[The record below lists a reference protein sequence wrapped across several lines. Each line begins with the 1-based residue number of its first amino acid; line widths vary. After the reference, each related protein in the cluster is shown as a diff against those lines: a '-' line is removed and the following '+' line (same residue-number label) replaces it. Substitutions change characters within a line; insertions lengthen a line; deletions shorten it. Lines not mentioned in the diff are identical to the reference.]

1 MKDVMIVSISR
12 YNRIVSVFLFVM
24 MVFALIPSSYVRS
37 EVSVRH
43 ISTLDGLIEFAN
55 DINTGKIPSN
65 TSVVLEG
72 GLTLNDG
79 TFSLSDEEVKY
90 NKNKIDENNKPER
103 QWVPIGT
110 LDRPYRGTF
119 DGQGATISGLYVNDE
134 YGNQGGLFG
143 VLDGATVKSV
153 TIENSYVRTS
163 NDNGL
168 ICGICDNKSTISE
181 CNVNSSFCV
190 TDDDDGKCIGGIC
203 GRCRNSS
210 RIEKCNISGGSVKG
224 KSFIGGI
231 VGDCDTRS
239 EVIDCTSS
247 NINVSGGFG
256 VGGICGECHNSS
268 KIRVSETSGNISV
281 KFSGE
286 LSDGSSDRFSDN
298 FSIGGICGKCY
309 NSSKVEK
316 CNIVNGV
323 VKVCV
328 EGTSD
333 IGGIVGAS
341 GLKSEITGCSSKETN
356 IDCKERQG
364 EIFAPYYI
372 GGICGNAYE
381 TTISN
386 CNISSTTEY
395 TISGKYS
402 YIGGICGNVCGKST
416 IINCENQGVELS
428 GDNGSTIGGVCGYLD
443 GARIE
448 QCYNKGSVNAGE
460 DDAAGGICGASSEKG
475 ENLIA
480 ECRNEAQITGSCSGG
495 IIGRAVEVAIDEK
508 STIVERSYNKGEVK
522 GKENAGGIIGE
533 ACNGTKIQNCY
544 NAGKVT
550 ATEEESAAI
559 AGGLC
564 GKMESGYCS
573 LSYNIGEVF
582 GSISGAAY
590 GKCTDS
596 NVLYCYYDKS
606 RLNKVEPGGAVALT
620 SYEMSFSLDVVKKH
634 MIGFDLHSEAEL
646 EKGVW
651 YIKECNKDGNSET
664 YYYPQLSVFRGKES
678 EISLENCVIIKDLND
693 LQTFRDRVNVW
704 ENDSPE
710 PGLNGLL
717 IADITI
723 NDTININDNGGVSGN
738 PSVWTPIGNANN
750 PYTGTFY
757 GNGHTIRGLYID
769 GSEVEQGLFGVSSGT
784 IKDVKMEGGYVR
796 VKSRS
801 GMICGYNKGGKII
814 GCSNSGRVVVVKGT
828 NGSGK
833 RSERV
838 GGICGYNDSLNSGEK
853 TTGGLI
859 SECCNTGNV
868 LCEGDYSSDIGG
880 ICGRNE
886 RSDST
891 IRRCYNTGE
900 IDGSKG
906 GWDVGGICGSNYSEN
921 NKISCCYN
929 TGTVIGTKNS
939 TGGIVS
945 WCHGFTENCYN
956 AGTIKGECLQDTG
969 SFIGGICGYKRNNPI
984 KCCYNVGKI
993 SAVNLTNGEI
1003 GEICESSDISGAISE
1018 NCYYNSENN
1027 NGVKYTGAIPLT
1039 TREMTGIG
1047 VGRAPEFMGALN
1059 GDNWCFFADNEENQM
1074 NIGFYPHLRCFSTDP
1089 QSVVLGNHQNYMI
1102 IKNEN
1107 DLRDFR
1113 DRVNAGETGL
1123 DGMLVA
1129 DIDFGGSY
1137 TVNASGDPLQASDS
1151 NWEPIGTET
1160 KPYTGTFY
1168 GNGHTIKGL
1177 YIKNDSGVGQG
1188 LFGASSGTIEN
1199 INMEGGYVRASNKF
1213 GMICGHN
1220 HGGVITNCSVSG
1232 CVVGVGGSQQIGGI
1246 CGLNDNNGKI
1256 FDCSNKRM
1264 DGKTDEIKI
1273 LSSGCLI
1280 GGICGQND
1288 AIVMWCY
1295 NTGKIDGSKG
1305 SSNIGGICGSGENNS
1320 QISCC
1325 YNTGTVIGVNDSTGG
1340 IVSYSYGSIE
1350 NCYNIGIVINNSDHG
1365 GNKHLGGVCG
1375 YKYGESIKCCY
1386 NAGEISAKNNISKGE
1401 ICDAYEG
1408 NVKSEN
1414 CYYNSEINNG
1424 TYEDGAVPL
1433 TIREMTGIGYGRS
1446 NDTMSALPAN
1456 FWVFKTDEK
1465 TENSINYYYPHLRWF
1480 STEPQEVIGCME
1492 IRNQNDLKAFRDRV
1506 NGLSG
1511 YSAEPWLN
1519 GVLVQPIAFAD
1530 NLEISWTPIGTEAR
1544 PYTGTFYG
1552 NDHTITGLYIN
1563 EEEKNQQGLFGVNKG
1578 IIKNV
1583 KVSGSV
1589 WAKQQVGMICGQNL
1603 GLITGCS
1610 SSGEVVSTAEG
1621 SSNAIVVSYCGGI
1634 CGCNGVPNGTVNDT
1648 AIGMIIDCSNSS
1660 TVKCEGD
1667 YIEKFG
1673 GICGVNEKNG
1683 KIKQC
1688 WNKGNITGS
1697 AGKSI
1702 LVLGG
1707 ICGASEANSGVSE
1720 CYNEGKIYSPKKVAG
1735 GLVGNLVGKVENC
1748 YNSGE
1753 VIVEKADGDWICI
1766 GGICAECR
1774 KDDINEDIAGCVT
1787 NCYNSGAIEI
1797 KSGAD
1802 AKKCYSG
1809 AIYGYVNNEKG
1820 KAEYCYF
1827 DKDRSNVTS
1836 GIGRQVPVEAK
1847 DTTVGLT
1854 TREMTG
1860 VGSGRSSEKMKLLPS
1875 SFWVF
1880 KSDVYTKAKS
1890 GTEENTEFTGVE
1902 GYYPHLRCFDTEP
1915 SSVQLLMKIN
1925 SIDDLNSFGVRVN
1938 AGEFYLDA
1946 DLMTD
1951 ITFDGSSNSY
1961 TWNPIGTESVPY
1973 TGTFYGGGHIIK
1985 GLKVG
1990 EEGSEKDNV
1999 GLFGVNNGEICCLGI
2014 VEGSIQ
2020 GGLSVGSICGT
2031 NNGTISRCYSAST
2044 IKNNSDK
2051 SEINGSVNGTSS
2063 VGGICG
2069 TNKGIISQCYN
2080 TSTVTSSGSNVGG
2093 IVGYQEGKK
2102 ATIENCYNT
2111 GSISEGSN
2119 TGGICGQCANGSI
2132 STCYN
2137 GGSVSSSSDAV
2148 GGVCG
2153 NNSSSN
2159 NITSC
2164 YYNSD
2169 VYKDMNPVGEGNDCS
2184 NATLKTSEMT
2194 GIGTDRANGKMSG
2207 FDTTVWFFTEDKAGM
2222 SFYPHLVAFKGS
2234 TDPQIAVMYIYNEAG
2249 LQKFAEKAAS
2259 SLKLSAIMMADVTLP
2274 GTNWSIVIGTED
2286 KPYVGTFDGNGHT
2299 ISDLCISEE
2308 DNTPRGL
2315 FGVNGGVIK
2324 NVKVSGNVQA
2334 QQQVGMICGLN
2345 LGLIT
2350 GCSSSGY
2357 VVSTLG
2363 NGNQEATG
2371 TSFCGGICGRN
2382 GVSGGGKIG
2391 VITNSSN
2398 SSTVLCEGGRV
2409 DKFGGIC
2416 GVNEKN
2422 SEIRR
2427 CWNEGDIGDGNYGFL
2442 PGGIC
2447 GASEVG
2453 SIVSECYNKGKI
2465 HSSIKIAGGVVG
2477 NLVGKVENCYN
2488 SGEVIV
2494 EKADGDWIC
2503 IGGIC
2508 AECRKDDINEDI
2520 AGCVTNCYN
2529 SGAIK
2534 IENDADA
2541 KKCYS
2546 GAIYGYVNN
2555 DYGKAD
2561 YCYFDKDRSNVTS
2574 GIGHQV
2580 SDEAKDTTIGLT
2592 TLQMTGTGANRSN
2605 DQMGRLSSDI
2615 WEFKADE
2622 VGNKVSSDGFVDVIR
2637 YYPNLRCFSDDD
2649 TSYKEKYFA
2658 IGSVVKL
2665 QEFRTKVE
2673 SNQSL
2678 NAVLIDIID
2687 FRKKYDNAG
2696 NLTTTNSWEP
2706 IGTASKP
2713 YKGVFDGNNRKI
2725 LGLYINDATNSN
2737 KGLFGQN
2744 EGTITGVKVE
2754 GSYINAGENV
2764 GMICGYNNGGT
2775 IQNCSSSG
2783 DIKGT
2788 KAVGG
2793 ICGIMSGTAKI
2804 VGCNNSGNITGG
2816 TDAGGICGDVV
2827 GGSANISNCHNTGG
2841 IRGNNIGG
2849 IVGDTNSNVSVCYSE
2864 GNVTSEKGVA
2874 GGVCGSLRE
2883 ATMKNCYNK
2892 GEVCSGADRNV
2903 GGVCG
2908 AIGKNSKLNCCYN
2921 VGGVKKGIGDQGHIG
2936 GVCGQN
2942 NAGNTSANIT
2952 NCYCLKKMDA
2962 GKIVVGHPMET
2973 SGSLS
2978 EDEMTGIGTDRAS
2991 NKMKG
2996 FEDEKDSNGKPV
3008 WFFTADEE
3016 KGETITKTYPKL
3028 VALEEQKSDP
3038 MKISSYEDLVK
3049 FSELVEVNPTLC
3061 AELQNDITI
3070 NEGSDK
3076 WTVNNN
3082 GVLIDKCKGE
3092 SIDLHSLNQWTPMR
3106 PSPNELEAYK
3116 GTFDG
3121 KGHAI
3126 NGLYINE
3133 SGNKEC
3139 GVGLFGHVGKTA
3151 VIKNLTID
3159 GYINGE
3165 ISGGLG
3171 SVCGYNSG
3179 TTTNCKNKCIVK
3191 GSGESCCIGGVCG
3204 ANMGEIIGCQNEGMV
3219 LGNGKYGNGGVCGW
3233 NLIGVIAQS
3242 FNKGK
3247 IKGGNEAINVGGVCG
3262 CEGEGKEHSA
3272 IINCYNSGEVQGG
3285 QCIGG
3290 VCGSIGY
3297 GSTGKGGSI
3306 ELCYNIGRVKTDTGF
3321 KWVGAICGYKGK
3333 SGDKVT
3339 NIVKDCY
3346 YNSET
3351 SLVEDAIGVGAT
3363 DTDSFISLTTRE
3375 MTGIGLD
3382 RASDKMS
3389 LLSSDFWVFSADAPG
3404 ESQKIPE
3411 QYIMYYPHLRCFN
3424 TAPPSVNYFV
3434 EISDQSELED
3444 FRNRVNGL
3452 SGYSAEPWLNG
3463 ILVGDIDFGGSY
3475 TLGTSGDPQDSDGI
3489 SVQKSNWEP
3498 IGTDDNPYTGTFYG
3512 NGYTITGLCINND
3525 SGVNQGLFGVS
3536 RGTIKN
3542 VKMSGGYVKAKSNS
3556 GMICGHNNGGVIT
3569 NCSVSGYV
3577 VGATGS
3583 QQIGGICGLND
3594 NNGDN
3599 KGEVSDCSYESEKES
3614 KILLIGQSNSVGGI
3628 CGQNDAIVTR
3638 CYNTV
3643 AIDDSKGGSSMG
3655 GICGSGATDS
3665 KVSLCYNTG
3674 LVTGVSVGT
3683 GGIIGTSAGK
3693 TENCYNTGKISGNE
3707 NVGGICGRG
3716 NISEQIGSLN
3726 CCYNVGVIEATGAD
3740 TEVTTIGAICG
3751 SSGNLLNCY
3760 YNSDTSM
3767 KVDKNGTALT
3777 TREMTGVG
3785 ASRSSEKMSSL
3796 PNDYWTF
3803 NVDSPTDQHIMYY
3816 PHLRCFNTTP
3826 QSAAHFIE
3834 ISDKSQLE
3842 DFRDRVN
3849 KGEPWLNGILVNDIK
3864 LNDSIKMRYNGSS
3877 VVLELLGSVSEWE
3890 PIGTKDNPYTGTFY
3904 GNGHRITG
3912 LYIGDTIRD
3921 NQGLFGV
3928 NNGAIKN
3935 VIMAEGGIIAR
3946 NTFGMICGHNVGGT
3960 IENCSVSGYVAG
3972 VNGSK
3977 QMGGICGFNDA
3988 NGRISDCSYED
3999 KDGDSSRI
4007 LLRKSSESSE
4017 LIGGICGQN
4026 NAIITRCYNTVTVD
4040 GISQGGVNMGGI
4052 CGSGSEISKVS
4063 LCYNTGLVTGTS
4075 GGTGGIIGT
4084 SAGKTENCYNTG
4096 KISGSGNVGG
4106 ICGNISENISGQTGS
4121 LNCCYNVGAIEGTGS
4136 ELNLGE
4142 ICGSSIESVS
4152 NCYYNVDVGNGI
4164 TGEKS
4169 VALTF
4174 NGITG
4179 VGKNRANEK
4188 MHSLSADFWVFVPD
4202 SEKDNII
4209 TKYYPCLK
4217 CFKMIPQVQTLQC
4230 YMIYD
4235 EDTLISF
4242 RDGVNEGELKST
4254 NALLMSNITLTKEWD
4269 TMIGADDKPYEGIF
4283 DGNGHIISNLTGKS
4297 LFDVLEKN
4305 GVIRNVGVVD
4315 GNITNDGSGMLC
4327 KTNNGTIECC
4337 YSTGEIRGG
4346 NVGGICGTN
4355 NGTIQNCYSTVDIY
4369 GNGVCGGICSINN
4382 GSIQYCFSG
4391 GSADPENVGA
4401 EPIVGRGSNGS
4412 NCYYNSDVWAGIK
4425 EIEGMEMPRTTEAM
4439 TGENVA
4445 DTMSN
4450 LDFCSETNPEGK
4462 WYCTANYQSSVQ
4474 DLEMKYYP
4482 HLVVFKGNSDPIC
4495 ANVMYISSYTE
4506 LKKFSDKVNVGH
4518 KYMCGVLVKDI
4529 DASGD
4534 DWTPIGKSTSEYNG
4548 RFYGTGKTISK
4559 LTYTGTDCAG
4569 LFGYCASPSISDV
4582 TLSGCTITA
4591 KDTAEGTAGH
4601 AGGICGD
4608 SSSNLTVSNV
4618 TLSGCTITAK
4628 DTAGGICG
4636 DSSSDLTVSNV
4647 TLSGCTITAEDTAG
4661 HAGGICGSCVSLS
4674 ASDIVL
4680 LSDNSKTNVISGGN
4694 DGGFA
4699 GGICGKCT
4707 TNITMNR
4714 CENKGG
4720 SVEAGTAGGLCG
4732 EFSCYND
4739 GTVNIEWCSNLSKV
4753 NGQQYAGGICGNLNG
4768 KSFQEVCTNFYI
4780 KFCYN
4785 EGNIT
4790 VESSKEIIYIGGL
4803 LGRNGG
4809 SKDYSVSYGCEVT
4822 ECYNRGI
4829 VSGTATAT
4837 VNAGG
4842 ICGTSGE
4849 TIKNC
4854 YNTGNIT
4861 GTVPSSE
4868 KSANVGGI
4876 CGVCACTIS
4885 STYNIG
4891 IVYGK
4896 LGVKKS
4902 NCVGAI
4908 CGEYEGV
4915 QYFLDS
4921 YYEDDIG
4928 IIGVGGEP
4936 EFDAPKGCSLL
4947 VMTGLGKG
4955 RSSDVMSEGL
4965 SDCKWVFTSDII
4977 NDSETGVRTLY
4988 YPHLRAFSTE
4998 PPSARTVLISD
5009 SATLSKFHTAV
5020 GTDSKVFGYMTKD
5033 VNVDSDF
5040 NSIKKFEGR
5049 FYGNGHKIT
5058 GLQNGLFTEVSG
5070 AIIQGLK
5077 LEVNVN
5083 VTDKV
5088 NTGAL
5093 VGDAENSFIHR
5104 CEIIGDVISVQN
5116 ASIEDVCTGGIVGSM
5131 KGGEIS
5137 VSCNKVTVV
5146 GNGSEVNSV
5155 GGIVGKAED
5164 GAVIVDT
5171 YNWGNVTGSS
5181 SGFTGGIFGTLQRSY
5196 VGTSYNRG
5204 EISEGTVGG
5213 IGGKIEE
5220 ANSMVEYCYYLN
5232 SKAAKGVGGSG
5243 LEEEGITGTTDG
5255 SSRAIDKMVGF
5266 GFLLKNP
5273 RGVWYAIDDNGD
5285 EKTSPQFDVVED
5297 SELVSEFDLVEDSE
5311 SDSELVKI
5319 YTEEDLD
5326 EFIEKANEEPSTSAI
5341 VMTAIY
5347 CTTPKKPIKGQYR
5360 GRFYGASKSMKI
5372 FGLQI
5377 SSPENDN
5384 VGLFECIAEGGS
5396 VKNIGLVACQV
5407 VGKDNV
5413 GSIAGTNYGAIQYC
5427 YLENF
5432 SDYIEWPDK
5441 AVAKGVI
5448 PYRRVEEDVD
5458 DGSRYSYVQDMSIWN
5473 NFDYR
5478 KSKVLG
5484 QSNVGGIVGC
5494 NYGKVSYCYNKSKVR
5509 GTGSNTGGFVGANY
5523 GSISDCYNV
5532 GRVRGNS
5539 YVGGFVGINAEK
5551 PTTGNISNSYSA
5563 CGVLGE
5569 SDVYGFCGQNTN
5581 PNLIKS
5587 CYFNSDISTSD
5598 RSNMMGLTTDQMT
5611 QVSTDGKNKDM
5622 ESLSLGYW
5630 TFESDVYP
5638 HIRGIEFTNS
5648 PVATPE
5654 DSGDSSASEE
5664 IIVNVKVDENA
5675 YEGDENF
5682 IFRVCLCKEGSEGDT
5697 NCWNYSFVWNAKNS
5711 PELVL
5716 EGSLKVKGIF
5726 LASINWR
5733 YDVGGNSF
5741 DLENGTLTINLTTK
5755 NNNWLSGED
5764 MSNENDLVVESSKM

>member
-1 MKDVMIVSISR
+1 MKDVMIVSINK

-65 TSVVLEG
+65 TDADFIDKALDDV
-72 GLTLNDG
+72 LTLNDRL
-79 TFSLSDEEVKY
+79 FSLSDEEIKY
-90 NKNKIDENNKPER
+90 NGNQIDENNKPKQ
-103 QWVPIGT
+103 QWIPIGT

-119 DGQGATISGLYVNDE
+119 DGKGATISGLYVNDE

-143 VLDGATVKSV
+143 VLDGATVKNV
-153 TIENSYVRTS
+153 TIKNSYVRTS

-190 TDDDDGKCIGGIC
+190 TDDDDDGKCIGGVC

-210 RIEKCNISGGSVKG
+210 RIEKCSISGGSVKG
-224 KSFIGGI
+224 KSFIGGIVGDCDTRSEVIDCKSSGINVSGGFGVGGICGKCYDSSKVEKCNIVNGVVNVCVKGQSAIGGI

-256 VGGICGECHNSS
+256 VGGICGDCHNSS
-268 KIRVSETSGNISV
+268 KIRGSETSGNISIE
-281 KFSGE
+281 FNGE
-286 LSDGSSDRFSDN
+286 LSDGSSDN

-309 NSSKVEK
+309 DSSKVEK

-323 VKVCV
+323 VNVCV
-328 EGTSD
+328 KGQSA
-333 IGGIVGAS
+333 IGGIVGES

-364 EIFAPYYI
+364 EISAPYYI

-381 TTISN
+381 TTIRN
-386 CNISSTTEY
+386 CILSTTDTTKY

-402 YIGGICGNVCGKST
+402 CIGGICGDACGKST

-428 GDNGSTIGGVCGYLD
+428 GDNKSTIGGVCGYLD
-443 GARIE
+443 GAKIE
-448 QCYNKGSVNAGE
+448 QCYNKGSVDAGE
-460 DDAAGGICGASSEKG
+460 DGDAGGICGASSEEG
-475 ENLIA
+475 EILIA

-495 IIGRAVEVAIDEK
+495 IIGKAGK
-508 STIVERSYNKGEVK
+508 NTIVEQSYNKGEVQ
-522 GKENAGGIIGE
+522 GKENAGGIVGE
-533 ACNGTKIQNCY
+533 VCNGTKIKNCY

-550 ATEEESAAI
+550 ATGEKSAAI

-582 GSISGAAY
+582 GSISGAAC

-606 RLNKVEPGGAVALT
+606 KLNKVEPGGAVALT

-651 YIKECNKDGNSET
+651 YIKECNREENNET

-693 LQTFRDRVNVW
+693 LQTFRDRVNGW
-704 ENDSPE
+704 ENGSKNGSQE

-723 NDTININDNGGVSGN
+723 NDTININDDGSVNGIH
-738 PSVWTPIGNANN
+738 SVWTPIGNANN

-828 NGSGK
+828 NGNGK

-1305 SSNIGGICGSGENNS
+1305 SSNIGGICGSGKNNS

-1350 NCYNIGIVINNSDHG
+1350 NCYNIGIVINNSGHG
-1365 GNKHLGGVCG
+1365 ESEHLGGVCG
-1375 YKYGESIKCCY
+1375 CKYGESIKCCY

-1401 ICDAYEG
+1401 ICGAYKE

-1492 IRNQNDLKAFRDRV
+1492 IRDQNDLETFRDRV
-1506 NGLSG
+1506 NGLS
-1511 YSAEPWLN
+1511 
-1519 GVLVQPIAFAD
+1519 V
-1530 NLEISWTPIGTEAR
+1530 
-1544 PYTGTFYG
+1544 
-1552 NDHTITGLYIN
+1552 
-1563 EEEKNQQGLFGVNKG
+1563 
-1578 IIKNV
+1578 
-1583 KVSGSV
+1583 
-1589 WAKQQVGMICGQNL
+1589 
-1603 GLITGCS
+1603 
-1610 SSGEVVSTAEG
+1610 
-1621 SSNAIVVSYCGGI
+1621 
-1634 CGCNGVPNGTVNDT
+1634 
-1648 AIGMIIDCSNSS
+1648 
-1660 TVKCEGD
+1660 
-1667 YIEKFG
+1667 
-1673 GICGVNEKNG
+1673 
-1683 KIKQC
+1683 
-1688 WNKGNITGS
+1688 
-1697 AGKSI
+1697 
-1702 LVLGG
+1702 
-1707 ICGASEANSGVSE
+1707 
-1720 CYNEGKIYSPKKVAG
+1720 
-1735 GLVGNLVGKVENC
+1735 
-1748 YNSGE
+1748 
-1753 VIVEKADGDWICI
+1753 
-1766 GGICAECR
+1766 
-1774 KDDINEDIAGCVT
+1774 
-1787 NCYNSGAIEI
+1787 
-1797 KSGAD
+1797 
-1802 AKKCYSG
+1802 
-1809 AIYGYVNNEKG
+1809 
-1820 KAEYCYF
+1820 
-1827 DKDRSNVTS
+1827 
-1836 GIGRQVPVEAK
+1836 
-1847 DTTVGLT
+1847 
-1854 TREMTG
+1854 
-1860 VGSGRSSEKMKLLPS
+1860 
-1875 SFWVF
+1875 
-1880 KSDVYTKAKS
+1880 
-1890 GTEENTEFTGVE
+1890 
-1902 GYYPHLRCFDTEP
+1902 
-1915 SSVQLLMKIN
+1915 
-1925 SIDDLNSFGVRVN
+1925 
-1938 AGEFYLDA
+1938 
-1946 DLMTD
+1946 
-1951 ITFDGSSNSY
+1951 
-1961 TWNPIGTESVPY
+1961 
-1973 TGTFYGGGHIIK
+1973 
-1985 GLKVG
+1985 
-1990 EEGSEKDNV
+1990 
-1999 GLFGVNNGEICCLGI
+1999 
-2014 VEGSIQ
+2014 
-2020 GGLSVGSICGT
+2020 
-2031 NNGTISRCYSAST
+2031 
-2044 IKNNSDK
+2044 
-2051 SEINGSVNGTSS
+2051 
-2063 VGGICG
+2063 
-2069 TNKGIISQCYN
+2069 
-2080 TSTVTSSGSNVGG
+2080 
-2093 IVGYQEGKK
+2093 
-2102 ATIENCYNT
+2102 
-2111 GSISEGSN
+2111 
-2119 TGGICGQCANGSI
+2119 
-2132 STCYN
+2132 
-2137 GGSVSSSSDAV
+2137 
-2148 GGVCG
+2148 
-2153 NNSSSN
+2153 
-2159 NITSC
+2159 
-2164 YYNSD
+2164 
-2169 VYKDMNPVGEGNDCS
+2169 
-2184 NATLKTSEMT
+2184 
-2194 GIGTDRANGKMSG
+2194 
-2207 FDTTVWFFTEDKAGM
+2207 
-2222 SFYPHLVAFKGS
+2222 
-2234 TDPQIAVMYIYNEAG
+2234 
-2249 LQKFAEKAAS
+2249 
-2259 SLKLSAIMMADVTLP
+2259 
-2274 GTNWSIVIGTED
+2274 
-2286 KPYVGTFDGNGHT
+2286 
-2299 ISDLCISEE
+2299 
-2308 DNTPRGL
+2308 
-2315 FGVNGGVIK
+2315 
-2324 NVKVSGNVQA
+2324 
-2334 QQQVGMICGLN
+2334 
-2345 LGLIT
+2345 
-2350 GCSSSGY
+2350 
-2357 VVSTLG
+2357 
-2363 NGNQEATG
+2363 
-2371 TSFCGGICGRN
+2371 
-2382 GVSGGGKIG
+2382 
-2391 VITNSSN
+2391 
-2398 SSTVLCEGGRV
+2398 
-2409 DKFGGIC
+2409 
-2416 GVNEKN
+2416 
-2422 SEIRR
+2422 
-2427 CWNEGDIGDGNYGFL
+2427 
-2442 PGGIC
+2442 
-2447 GASEVG
+2447 
-2453 SIVSECYNKGKI
+2453 
-2465 HSSIKIAGGVVG
+2465 
-2477 NLVGKVENCYN
+2477 
-2488 SGEVIV
+2488 
-2494 EKADGDWIC
+2494 
-2503 IGGIC
+2503 
-2508 AECRKDDINEDI
+2508 
-2520 AGCVTNCYN
+2520 
-2529 SGAIK
+2529 
-2534 IENDADA
+2534 
-2541 KKCYS
+2541 
-2546 GAIYGYVNN
+2546 
-2555 DYGKAD
+2555 
-2561 YCYFDKDRSNVTS
+2561 
-2574 GIGHQV
+2574 
-2580 SDEAKDTTIGLT
+2580 
-2592 TLQMTGTGANRSN
+2592 
-2605 DQMGRLSSDI
+2605 
-2615 WEFKADE
+2615 
-2622 VGNKVSSDGFVDVIR
+2622 
-2637 YYPNLRCFSDDD
+2637 
-2649 TSYKEKYFA
+2649 
-2658 IGSVVKL
+2658 
-2665 QEFRTKVE
+2665 
-2673 SNQSL
+2673 
-2678 NAVLIDIID
+2678 
-2687 FRKKYDNAG
+2687 
-2696 NLTTTNSWEP
+2696 
-2706 IGTASKP
+2706 
-2713 YKGVFDGNNRKI
+2713 
-2725 LGLYINDATNSN
+2725 
-2737 KGLFGQN
+2737 
-2744 EGTITGVKVE
+2744 
-2754 GSYINAGENV
+2754 
-2764 GMICGYNNGGT
+2764 
-2775 IQNCSSSG
+2775 
-2783 DIKGT
+2783 
-2788 KAVGG
+2788 
-2793 ICGIMSGTAKI
+2793 
-2804 VGCNNSGNITGG
+2804 
-2816 TDAGGICGDVV
+2816 
-2827 GGSANISNCHNTGG
+2827 
-2841 IRGNNIGG
+2841 
-2849 IVGDTNSNVSVCYSE
+2849 
-2864 GNVTSEKGVA
+2864 
-2874 GGVCGSLRE
+2874 
-2883 ATMKNCYNK
+2883 
-2892 GEVCSGADRNV
+2892 
-2903 GGVCG
+2903 
-2908 AIGKNSKLNCCYN
+2908 
-2921 VGGVKKGIGDQGHIG
+2921 
-2936 GVCGQN
+2936 
-2942 NAGNTSANIT
+2942 
-2952 NCYCLKKMDA
+2952 
-2962 GKIVVGHPMET
+2962 
-2973 SGSLS
+2973 
-2978 EDEMTGIGTDRAS
+2978 
-2991 NKMKG
+2991 
-2996 FEDEKDSNGKPV
+2996 
-3008 WFFTADEE
+3008 
-3016 KGETITKTYPKL
+3016 
-3028 VALEEQKSDP
+3028 
-3038 MKISSYEDLVK
+3038 
-3049 FSELVEVNPTLC
+3049 
-3061 AELQNDITI
+3061 
-3070 NEGSDK
+3070 
-3076 WTVNNN
+3076 
-3082 GVLIDKCKGE
+3082 
-3092 SIDLHSLNQWTPMR
+3092 
-3106 PSPNELEAYK
+3106 
-3116 GTFDG
+3116 
-3121 KGHAI
+3121 
-3126 NGLYINE
+3126 
-3133 SGNKEC
+3133 
-3139 GVGLFGHVGKTA
+3139 
-3151 VIKNLTID
+3151 
-3159 GYINGE
+3159 
-3165 ISGGLG
+3165 
-3171 SVCGYNSG
+3171 
-3179 TTTNCKNKCIVK
+3179 
-3191 GSGESCCIGGVCG
+3191 
-3204 ANMGEIIGCQNEGMV
+3204 
-3219 LGNGKYGNGGVCGW
+3219 
-3233 NLIGVIAQS
+3233 
-3242 FNKGK
+3242 
-3247 IKGGNEAINVGGVCG
+3247 
-3262 CEGEGKEHSA
+3262 
-3272 IINCYNSGEVQGG
+3272 
-3285 QCIGG
+3285 
-3290 VCGSIGY
+3290 
-3297 GSTGKGGSI
+3297 
-3306 ELCYNIGRVKTDTGF
+3306 
-3321 KWVGAICGYKGK
+3321 
-3333 SGDKVT
+3333 
-3339 NIVKDCY
+3339 
-3346 YNSET
+3346 
-3351 SLVEDAIGVGAT
+3351 
-3363 DTDSFISLTTRE
+3363 
-3375 MTGIGLD
+3375 
-3382 RASDKMS
+3382 
-3389 LLSSDFWVFSADAPG
+3389 
-3404 ESQKIPE
+3404 
-3411 QYIMYYPHLRCFN
+3411 
-3424 TAPPSVNYFV
+3424 
-3434 EISDQSELED
+3434 
-3444 FRNRVNGL
+3444 
-3452 SGYSAEPWLNG
+3452 YSAEPWLNG

-3542 VKMSGGYVKAKSNS
+3542 VKMSGGYVRAKEKV
-3556 GMICGHNNGGVIT
+3556 GMICGHNVGGIIE

-3577 VGATGS
+3577 VGATDS
-3583 QQIGGICGLND
+3583 QQI
-3594 NNGDN
+3594 
-3599 KGEVSDCSYESEKES
+3599 
-3614 KILLIGQSNSVGGI
+3614 GGI
-3628 CGQNDAIVTR
+3628 CGQNDAIITR

-3643 AIDDSKGGSSMG
+3643 AIDGSKGGSSIG

-3674 LVTGVSVGT
+3674 SVTGVSGGT

-3693 TENCYNTGKISGNE
+3693 TENCYNTGKIGGSG
-3707 NVGGICGRG
+3707 NVGGICG
-3716 NISEQIGSLN
+3716 NISGQTGSLDY
-3726 CCYNVGVIEATGAD
+3726 CYNVGVIEAKGAD

-3767 KVDKNGTALT
+3767 KADKNGTALT

-3864 LNDSIKMRYNGSS
+3864 LNDSIKMKYDGSS
-3877 VVLELLGSVSEWE
+3877 VVLEFLGSRSEWE
-3890 PIGTKDNPYTGTFY
+3890 PIGTRDNPYTGTFY

-3928 NNGAIKN
+3928 NKGAIKN

-3946 NTFGMICGHNVGGT
+3946 NTFGMICGYNNGGT

-4007 LLRKSSESSE
+4007 LLRKSSE

-4052 CGSGSEISKVS
+4052 CGSGSAGSEVS

-4075 GGTGGIIGT
+4075 GGTGGIIGD

-4106 ICGNISENISGQTGS
+4106 ICGNISGQTGS
-4121 LNCCYNVGAIEGTGS
+4121 LNCCYNVGVIEGKGS
-4136 ELNLGE
+4136 ESKLGE

-4164 TGEKS
+4164 PDEKS

-4188 MHSLSADFWVFVPD
+4188 MHALSADFWVFVPD

-4209 TKYYPCLK
+4209 TKYYPHLRCFNTNQQSQDSDK
-4217 CFKMIPQVQTLQC
+4217 CVK
-4230 YMIYD
+4230 IYD
-4235 EDTLISF
+4235 EVDLTLF
-4242 RDGVNEGELKST
+4242 RNGINSGNIKST
-4254 NALLMSNITLTKEWD
+4254 NALLMSNIMLTQEWD
-4269 TMIGADDKPYEGIF
+4269 TMIGENKSYDGNF
-4283 DGNGHIISNLTGKS
+4283 DGNGYIISNLTGKS
-4297 LFDVLEKN
+4297 LFDALGER

-4369 GNGVCGGICSINN
+4369 GNGVCGGICGTNSKI
-4382 GSIQYCFSG
+4382 IQYCFSG
-4391 GSADPENVGA
+4391 GSADPGNRDA
-4401 EPIVGRGSNGS
+4401 KPIVGSGSNGS
-4412 NCYYNSDVWAGIK
+4412 NCYYNSDVWAGIEGI
-4425 EIEGMEMPRTTEAM
+4425 EIPCTTEAM

-4591 KDTAEGTAGH
+4591 KDTAEGTVGH
-4601 AGGICGD
+4601 AGGICGG

-4636 DSSSDLTVSNV
+4636 DSSSDLIVSNV

-4680 LSDNSKTNVISGGN
+4680 LSNNIKTNVISVGN

-4714 CENKGG
+4714 CENKDG
-4720 SVEAGTAGGLCG
+4720 SVEAGTAGGFCG

-4780 KFCYN
+4780 RFCYN

-4803 LGRNGG
+4803 LGRNGDFKNHSIIFG
-4809 SKDYSVSYGCEVT
+4809 SEVT

-4829 VSGTATAT
+4829 VSGPATAT

-4842 ICGTSGE
+4842 ICGMSGG

-4861 GTVPSSE
+4861 GTVTGTVTDSE
-4868 KSANVGGI
+4868 NSANVGGI
-4876 CGVCACTIS
+4876 CGVCACEIS

-4908 CGEYEGV
+4908 CGECEV
-4915 QYFLDS
+4915 SPDFLTS

-4928 IIGVGGEP
+4928 IIGAGGKSNE
-4936 EFDAPKGCSLL
+4936 DVSKSCSLL

-4955 RSSDVMSEGL
+4955 RSSDVMSEWL

-4977 NDSETGVRTLY
+4977 NDSKTGVRTLY

-4998 PPSARTVLISD
+4998 PPSAKTVLISD
-5009 SATLSKFHTAV
+5009 FATLSNFHTAV
-5020 GTDSKVFGYMTKD
+5020 SPDSKVFGYMIKD
-5033 VNVDSDF
+5033 VNVASDF
-5040 NSIKKFEGR
+5040 KIEKFDGR

-5104 CEIIGDVISVQN
+5104 CEIIGDASRVQN
-5116 ASIEDVCTGGIVGSM
+5116 ASTENVCTGGIVGSM

-5171 YNWGNVTGSS
+5171 YNWGNVTGSA

-5213 IGGKIEE
+5213 IGGKIEDT
-5220 ANSMVEYCYYLN
+5220 NNMVEYCYYLI
-5232 SKAAKGVGGSG
+5232 SKAAKGVGESVSENFKQPEQ
-5243 LEEEGITGTTDG
+5243 LDTDGITGTTDG
-5255 SSRAIDKMVGF
+5255 NSRAIDKMVGF

-5273 RGVWYAIDDNGD
+5273 RGVWYAIDDCDG

-5297 SELVSEFDLVEDSE
+5297 SELI
-5311 SDSELVKI
+5311 KI

-5326 EFIEKANEEPSTSAI
+5326 EFIEKANEKPSTSAI

-5347 CTTPKKPIKGQYR
+5347 CTTPKKPIKGEYQ
-5360 GRFYGASKSMKI
+5360 GEFYGASKSMKI

-5377 SSPENDN
+5377 NSPESDD
-5384 VGLFECIAEGGS
+5384 VGLFECIAKDGS

-5413 GSIAGTNYGAIQYC
+5413 GSIAGKNYGAIQYC

-5432 SDYIEWPDK
+5432 LDYDEWDCK

-5448 PYRRVEEDVD
+5448 PYRRVEVDVN
-5458 DGSRYSYVQDMSIWN
+5458 GASHKYYVQDMSIWN
-5473 NFDYR
+5473 NFDHR
-5478 KSKVLG
+5478 ERGESKVSG
-5484 QSNVGGIVGC
+5484 QNNVGGIVGC
-5494 NYGKVSYCYNKSKVR
+5494 NYGEVSYCYNKSKVR

-5539 YVGGFVGINAEK
+5539 YVGGFVGINAENTEK
-5551 PTTGNISNSYSA
+5551 TKTGNISNSYSA

-5569 SDVYGFCGQNTN
+5569 SDVHGFCGQNTS
-5581 PNLIKS
+5581 PDSIS
-5587 CYFNSDISTSD
+5587 GCYFNSDIFTSD
-5598 RSNMMGLTTDQMT
+5598 LSDMMGLTTDQMT
-5611 QVSTDGKNKDM
+5611 RVPTDGENKDM
-5622 ESLSLGYW
+5622 GSLLSKYW
-5630 TFESDVYP
+5630 IFESKINEMQYYP

-5648 PVATPE
+5648 PMKMSG
-5654 DSGDSSASEE
+5654 DSGDSSASKE
-5664 IIVNVKVDENA
+5664 IIVNVKVDGNA

-5682 IFRVCLCKEGSEGDT
+5682 IFYVCLCNEESEEDASY
-5697 NCWNYSFVWNAKNS
+5697 CNYSFVWNAKNP

-5716 EGSLKVKGIF
+5716 GDSLKKVKEIL

-5764 MSNENDLVVESSKM
+5764 MSNENDLVIESSMM

>member
-37 EVSVRH
+37 EDSSTMH
-43 ISTLDGLIEFAN
+43 ISKLDGLIEFAN

-90 NKNKIDENNKPER
+90 NKNKIDENNKPKQ
-103 QWVPIGT
+103 QWIPIGT

-119 DGQGATISGLYVNDE
+119 DGKGATISGLYVNDE

-143 VLDGATVKSV
+143 VLDGATVKNV
-153 TIENSYVRTS
+153 TIKNSYVRTS

-190 TDDDDGKCIGGIC
+190 TDDDDGKCIGGVC

-210 RIEKCNISGGSVKG
+210 RIEKCSISGGSVKG

-247 NINVSGGFG
+247 GINVSGGFG
-256 VGGICGECHNSS
+256 VGGICGDCHNSS
-268 KIRVSETSGNISV
+268 KIRGSETSGNISIE
-281 KFSGE
+281 FNGE
-286 LSDGSSDRFSDN
+286 LSDGSSDN

-309 NSSKVEK
+309 DSSKVEK

-323 VKVCV
+323 VNVCV
-328 EGTSD
+328 KGQSA
-333 IGGIVGAS
+333 IGGIVGES

-364 EIFAPYYI
+364 EISAPYYI

-381 TTISN
+381 TTIRN
-386 CNISSTTEY
+386 CILSTTDTTKY

-402 YIGGICGNVCGKST
+402 CIGGICGDACGKST

-428 GDNGSTIGGVCGYLD
+428 GDNKSTIGGVCGYLD
-443 GARIE
+443 GAKIE
-448 QCYNKGSVNAGE
+448 QCYNKGSVDAGE
-460 DDAAGGICGASSEKG
+460 DGDAGGICGASSEEG
-475 ENLIA
+475 EILIA

-495 IIGRAVEVAIDEK
+495 IIGKAGK
-508 STIVERSYNKGEVK
+508 NTIVEQSYNKGGVQ
-522 GKENAGGIIGE
+522 GKENAGGIVGE
-533 ACNGTKIQNCY
+533 VCNGTKIKNCY

-550 ATEEESAAI
+550 ATEEVTATGEKSAAI

-582 GSISGAAY
+582 GSISGAAC

-634 MIGFDLHSEAEL
+634 MIGFDLHSEDEL

-693 LQTFRDRVNVW
+693 LQTFRNRVNGW
-704 ENDSPE
+704 GNDSPE

-738 PSVWTPIGNANN
+738 LSVWTPIGNANN

-784 IKDVKMEGGYVR
+784 IKDVKMEGGYVKA
-796 VKSRS
+796 KSRS

-891 IRRCYNTGE
+891 IRRCYNTGK

-945 WCHGFTENCYN
+945 WCNGFTENCYN
-956 AGTIKGECLQDTG
+956 AGTIKGECLQGTG
-969 SFIGGICGYKRNNPI
+969 SFIGGICGFKRNKPI

-993 SAVNLTNGEI
+993 SAVNLTNGGI
-1003 GEICESSDISGAISE
+1003 GEICEICESSKYIEGGISE
-1018 NCYYNSENN
+1018 DCYYNSDNN
-1027 NGVKYTGAIPLT
+1027 NGVKYTGVISLT

-1047 VGRAPEFMGALN
+1047 VGRAPEFMRALN
-1059 GDNWCFFADNEENQM
+1059 WDNWCFFADNEENQM

-1137 TVNASGDPLQASDS
+1137 TVDASGDPHDSDGS
-1151 NWEPIGTET
+1151 VPESSWTPIGTDDN
-1160 KPYTGTFY
+1160 PYTGTFY

-1177 YIKNDSGVGQG
+1177 YINNDSGVGQG

-1199 INMEGGYVRASNKF
+1199 INMEGGYVRASNEF

-1232 CVVGVGGSQQIGGI
+1232 CVVGVDSSQQIGGI

-1305 SSNIGGICGSGENNS
+1305 SSNIGGICGSGKNNS

-1350 NCYNIGIVINNSDHG
+1350 NCYNIGIVINNSGHG
-1365 GNKHLGGVCG
+1365 ESEHLGGVCG
-1375 YKYGESIKCCY
+1375 CKYGESIKCCY

-1401 ICDAYEG
+1401 ICGAYKE

-1424 TYEDGAVPL
+1424 TYEDGVVPL

-1446 NDTMSALPAN
+1446 NDTMSTLPAE

-1465 TENSINYYYPHLRWF
+1465 TEKSIDYYYPHLRWF
-1480 STEPQEVIGCME
+1480 STEPQKVIGCME
-1492 IRNQNDLKAFRDRV
+1492 IRDQNDLKAFCD
-1506 NGLSG
+1506 
-1511 YSAEPWLN
+1511 
-1519 GVLVQPIAFAD
+1519 
-1530 NLEISWTPIGTEAR
+1530 
-1544 PYTGTFYG
+1544 
-1552 NDHTITGLYIN
+1552 
-1563 EEEKNQQGLFGVNKG
+1563 
-1578 IIKNV
+1578 
-1583 KVSGSV
+1583 
-1589 WAKQQVGMICGQNL
+1589 
-1603 GLITGCS
+1603 
-1610 SSGEVVSTAEG
+1610 
-1621 SSNAIVVSYCGGI
+1621 
-1634 CGCNGVPNGTVNDT
+1634 
-1648 AIGMIIDCSNSS
+1648 
-1660 TVKCEGD
+1660 
-1667 YIEKFG
+1667 
-1673 GICGVNEKNG
+1673 
-1683 KIKQC
+1683 
-1688 WNKGNITGS
+1688 
-1697 AGKSI
+1697 
-1702 LVLGG
+1702 
-1707 ICGASEANSGVSE
+1707 
-1720 CYNEGKIYSPKKVAG
+1720 
-1735 GLVGNLVGKVENC
+1735 
-1748 YNSGE
+1748 
-1753 VIVEKADGDWICI
+1753 
-1766 GGICAECR
+1766 
-1774 KDDINEDIAGCVT
+1774 
-1787 NCYNSGAIEI
+1787 
-1797 KSGAD
+1797 
-1802 AKKCYSG
+1802 
-1809 AIYGYVNNEKG
+1809 
-1820 KAEYCYF
+1820 
-1827 DKDRSNVTS
+1827 
-1836 GIGRQVPVEAK
+1836 
-1847 DTTVGLT
+1847 
-1854 TREMTG
+1854 
-1860 VGSGRSSEKMKLLPS
+1860 
-1875 SFWVF
+1875 
-1880 KSDVYTKAKS
+1880 
-1890 GTEENTEFTGVE
+1890 
-1902 GYYPHLRCFDTEP
+1902 
-1915 SSVQLLMKIN
+1915 
-1925 SIDDLNSFGVRVN
+1925 
-1938 AGEFYLDA
+1938 
-1946 DLMTD
+1946 
-1951 ITFDGSSNSY
+1951 
-1961 TWNPIGTESVPY
+1961 
-1973 TGTFYGGGHIIK
+1973 
-1985 GLKVG
+1985 
-1990 EEGSEKDNV
+1990 
-1999 GLFGVNNGEICCLGI
+1999 
-2014 VEGSIQ
+2014 
-2020 GGLSVGSICGT
+2020 
-2031 NNGTISRCYSAST
+2031 
-2044 IKNNSDK
+2044 
-2051 SEINGSVNGTSS
+2051 
-2063 VGGICG
+2063 
-2069 TNKGIISQCYN
+2069 
-2080 TSTVTSSGSNVGG
+2080 
-2093 IVGYQEGKK
+2093 
-2102 ATIENCYNT
+2102 
-2111 GSISEGSN
+2111 
-2119 TGGICGQCANGSI
+2119 
-2132 STCYN
+2132 
-2137 GGSVSSSSDAV
+2137 
-2148 GGVCG
+2148 
-2153 NNSSSN
+2153 
-2159 NITSC
+2159 
-2164 YYNSD
+2164 
-2169 VYKDMNPVGEGNDCS
+2169 
-2184 NATLKTSEMT
+2184 
-2194 GIGTDRANGKMSG
+2194 
-2207 FDTTVWFFTEDKAGM
+2207 
-2222 SFYPHLVAFKGS
+2222 
-2234 TDPQIAVMYIYNEAG
+2234 
-2249 LQKFAEKAAS
+2249 
-2259 SLKLSAIMMADVTLP
+2259 
-2274 GTNWSIVIGTED
+2274 
-2286 KPYVGTFDGNGHT
+2286 
-2299 ISDLCISEE
+2299 
-2308 DNTPRGL
+2308 
-2315 FGVNGGVIK
+2315 
-2324 NVKVSGNVQA
+2324 
-2334 QQQVGMICGLN
+2334 
-2345 LGLIT
+2345 
-2350 GCSSSGY
+2350 
-2357 VVSTLG
+2357 
-2363 NGNQEATG
+2363 
-2371 TSFCGGICGRN
+2371 
-2382 GVSGGGKIG
+2382 
-2391 VITNSSN
+2391 
-2398 SSTVLCEGGRV
+2398 
-2409 DKFGGIC
+2409 
-2416 GVNEKN
+2416 
-2422 SEIRR
+2422 
-2427 CWNEGDIGDGNYGFL
+2427 
-2442 PGGIC
+2442 
-2447 GASEVG
+2447 
-2453 SIVSECYNKGKI
+2453 
-2465 HSSIKIAGGVVG
+2465 
-2477 NLVGKVENCYN
+2477 
-2488 SGEVIV
+2488 
-2494 EKADGDWIC
+2494 
-2503 IGGIC
+2503 
-2508 AECRKDDINEDI
+2508 
-2520 AGCVTNCYN
+2520 
-2529 SGAIK
+2529 
-2534 IENDADA
+2534 
-2541 KKCYS
+2541 
-2546 GAIYGYVNN
+2546 
-2555 DYGKAD
+2555 
-2561 YCYFDKDRSNVTS
+2561 
-2574 GIGHQV
+2574 
-2580 SDEAKDTTIGLT
+2580 
-2592 TLQMTGTGANRSN
+2592 
-2605 DQMGRLSSDI
+2605 
-2615 WEFKADE
+2615 
-2622 VGNKVSSDGFVDVIR
+2622 
-2637 YYPNLRCFSDDD
+2637 
-2649 TSYKEKYFA
+2649 
-2658 IGSVVKL
+2658 
-2665 QEFRTKVE
+2665 
-2673 SNQSL
+2673 
-2678 NAVLIDIID
+2678 
-2687 FRKKYDNAG
+2687 
-2696 NLTTTNSWEP
+2696 
-2706 IGTASKP
+2706 
-2713 YKGVFDGNNRKI
+2713 
-2725 LGLYINDATNSN
+2725 
-2737 KGLFGQN
+2737 
-2744 EGTITGVKVE
+2744 
-2754 GSYINAGENV
+2754 
-2764 GMICGYNNGGT
+2764 
-2775 IQNCSSSG
+2775 
-2783 DIKGT
+2783 
-2788 KAVGG
+2788 
-2793 ICGIMSGTAKI
+2793 
-2804 VGCNNSGNITGG
+2804 
-2816 TDAGGICGDVV
+2816 
-2827 GGSANISNCHNTGG
+2827 
-2841 IRGNNIGG
+2841 
-2849 IVGDTNSNVSVCYSE
+2849 
-2864 GNVTSEKGVA
+2864 
-2874 GGVCGSLRE
+2874 
-2883 ATMKNCYNK
+2883 
-2892 GEVCSGADRNV
+2892 
-2903 GGVCG
+2903 
-2908 AIGKNSKLNCCYN
+2908 
-2921 VGGVKKGIGDQGHIG
+2921 
-2936 GVCGQN
+2936 
-2942 NAGNTSANIT
+2942 
-2952 NCYCLKKMDA
+2952 
-2962 GKIVVGHPMET
+2962 
-2973 SGSLS
+2973 
-2978 EDEMTGIGTDRAS
+2978 
-2991 NKMKG
+2991 
-2996 FEDEKDSNGKPV
+2996 
-3008 WFFTADEE
+3008 
-3016 KGETITKTYPKL
+3016 
-3028 VALEEQKSDP
+3028 
-3038 MKISSYEDLVK
+3038 
-3049 FSELVEVNPTLC
+3049 
-3061 AELQNDITI
+3061 
-3070 NEGSDK
+3070 
-3076 WTVNNN
+3076 
-3082 GVLIDKCKGE
+3082 
-3092 SIDLHSLNQWTPMR
+3092 
-3106 PSPNELEAYK
+3106 
-3116 GTFDG
+3116 
-3121 KGHAI
+3121 
-3126 NGLYINE
+3126 
-3133 SGNKEC
+3133 
-3139 GVGLFGHVGKTA
+3139 
-3151 VIKNLTID
+3151 
-3159 GYINGE
+3159 
-3165 ISGGLG
+3165 
-3171 SVCGYNSG
+3171 
-3179 TTTNCKNKCIVK
+3179 
-3191 GSGESCCIGGVCG
+3191 
-3204 ANMGEIIGCQNEGMV
+3204 
-3219 LGNGKYGNGGVCGW
+3219 
-3233 NLIGVIAQS
+3233 
-3242 FNKGK
+3242 
-3247 IKGGNEAINVGGVCG
+3247 
-3262 CEGEGKEHSA
+3262 
-3272 IINCYNSGEVQGG
+3272 
-3285 QCIGG
+3285 
-3290 VCGSIGY
+3290 
-3297 GSTGKGGSI
+3297 
-3306 ELCYNIGRVKTDTGF
+3306 
-3321 KWVGAICGYKGK
+3321 
-3333 SGDKVT
+3333 
-3339 NIVKDCY
+3339 
-3346 YNSET
+3346 
-3351 SLVEDAIGVGAT
+3351 
-3363 DTDSFISLTTRE
+3363 
-3375 MTGIGLD
+3375 
-3382 RASDKMS
+3382 
-3389 LLSSDFWVFSADAPG
+3389 
-3404 ESQKIPE
+3404 
-3411 QYIMYYPHLRCFN
+3411 
-3424 TAPPSVNYFV
+3424 
-3434 EISDQSELED
+3434 
-3444 FRNRVNGL
+3444 RVNGL

-3542 VKMSGGYVKAKSNS
+3542 VKMSGGYVRAKEKV
-3556 GMICGHNNGGVIT
+3556 GMICGHNVGGIIE

-3577 VGATGS
+3577 VGATDSQQIGGICGQNDAIITRCYNTVAIDGSKGGSSIGGICGSGATDSKVSLCYNTGSVTGVSGGTGGIIGTSAGKTENCYNTGKISGNGNVGGICGIFSEQTGSLNCCYNVGVIEATGSNAIGAICGSIGNIQNCYYNSDTNVNTNTNGTALTTREMTGVGSERASDKMSSLSSDFWVFKSDVYTKAKSGTEENTEFTGVEGYYPHLRCFDTEPSSVQLLMKINSIDDLNSFGVRVNAGEFYLDADLMTDITFDGSSNSYTWNPIGTESVPYAGTFYGGGHIIKGLKVGEKDSEKDNVGLFGVNNGEICCLGIVEGSIQGGLSVGSICGTNNGTISRCYSASTIKNNSDKSEINGSVNGTSSVGGICGTNKGIISQCYNTSTVTSSGDNVGGIVGYQEGEKAKIENCYNTGSISGKSNKGGICGQCANGFISTCYNGGSVSNSSEAAVGGVCGNNSNSDNIASCYYNSDVCEDMKPVGKSSFSASNVALVTDEMTGIGKERANEKMSGFDAKVWFFTEDKDGMSFYPHLVAFKGSTDPRIAGMYIYDEAGLRKFAEKAVSSLKLSAIMMNDVTLPRDSTGTNWGTVIGTEDKPYAGTFDGNGHTISDLCISEEDNTLRGLFGVNGGVIKNVKVSGNVRAQQQVGMICGLNLGLITGCSSSGDVVSTLGNGNKDATGTSFCGGICGRNGVSGDEKIGVITNSSNSSTVLCKGGRVEKFGGICGVNEKNSEIRQCWNEGKIGDEKNGLLPGGICGASEVGSIVSECYNKGEIHSSIKIAGGVVGNLVGKVENCYNSGKVIVEKADDDWICIGGICAECWKENGDGIKAGCVANCYNSGVIEIKSNTDAKKCYSGAIYGYVNNDYGKADYCYFDKDSSKVTSGIGKAVEDTTVGLTTLQMTGTGANRSNDQMGRLSSDIWEFKADKVGEEVLNELVDVTRYYPNLRCFSDDDTSYKEKYFAIGSVEKLQEFITKVKSNQSLNAVLIADIDFGGRYDKDGIFATTTNSWEPIGTASPYKGVFDGNNRKILGLYIDDATNSNKGLFGQNEGTITGVKVEESYINAGENVGMICGYNNGGTIQNCSSSGNIEGTRAVGGICGIMSGTAKIVGCNNSGNITGGTDAGGICGYVVGGSANISNCYNNGAIAGYNIGGIVGDTNSNVSVCYNEGNVTSENGVAGGVCGSLRKAIMKNCYNKGEVCSKADRNVGGVCGAIGEGSELNCCYNVGGVKKGEGGKGRIGGVCGQNNAKYDKPGDANANITNCYCLENTGAVDIVVGDPVKTSGSLSEDEMTGIGTNRANNKMEGFENENDSNGKPVWFFTADEEEGETITKTYPKLVALEWPKDPMKISSYEDLVKFSELVKINPTLCAELQKDIKINEDFDNWTVNDEGDLINKNTKNSINPANKWTPMRPLPDEPKAYKGTFDGNGKKIQGLYINVSDGTKGEVGLFGHVGKTAVIKNLTIDGYINSETTSTSTSNPVQGLGSVCGLNSGKIINCKNKCIVKGSGSNCCIGGVCGINVAGEIIGCQNEGMVLGNGGVCGWNEGGIIDRSFNNGKIKGGDKATAVGGVCGYEGMGKEHSAIINCYNSGEVQGRQCIGGVCGSIGDGSTDADGSIELCYNIGRVKAIKIDTELKGIGAICGYKGEFGDKVTNIVKDCYYNSETSLVKSAIGVGVTDEGTTDSFISLTTREMTGIGLNRASDKMSLLSSDFWVFSADAPGESPKIPEQYIMYYPHLRCFNTVPPSVNYFVEISNQSELEDFRDRVNSWENGSKNGSQEPGLNGLLIADITINDTININDDGSVNGEPSVWTPIGDANNPYTGNFYGNGHTIRGLYIDSSEVEQGLFGVSSGTIKDVKMEGGYVRVKSRSGMICGHNVGGTIENCSVSGYVVEATDS

-3594 NNGDN
+3594 NNG
-3599 KGEVSDCSYESEKES
+3599 KISDCSYESEKES

-3628 CGQNDAIVTR
+3628 CGKNDAIVTG

-3643 AIDDSKGGSSMG
+3643 AIDGSKDGSSIG
-3655 GICGSGATDS
+3655 GICGSGS
-3665 KVSLCYNTG
+3665 EFSEVSLCYNTG
-3674 LVTGVSVGT
+3674 LVTGKLDGT

-3693 TENCYNTGKISGNE
+3693 TENCYNTGKIGGSG
-3707 NVGGICGRG
+3707 NVGGICG
-3716 NISEQIGSLN
+3716 NISGQTGSLDY
-3726 CCYNVGVIEATGAD
+3726 CYNVGVIEAKGSTG
-3740 TEVTTIGAICG
+3740 IGAICG
-3751 SSGNLLNCY
+3751 KNENSVKIENCY
-3760 YNSDTSM
+3760 YNSDTS
-3767 KVDKNGTALT
+3767 VNADANGTPLI

-3785 ASRSSEKMSSL
+3785 ASRSNEKMSSL
-3796 PNDYWTF
+3796 SNDYWTF

-3816 PHLRCFNTTP
+3816 PHLRCFNTPP

-3849 KGEPWLNGILVNDIK
+3849 KGETWLNGILVNDIK
-3864 LNDSIKMRYNGSS
+3864 LNYSIEMSYFNS
-3877 VVLELLGSVSEWE
+3877 VVQTSVPDGVDEWE
-3890 PIGTKDNPYTGTFY
+3890 PIGTNDNPYTGTFY

-3972 VNGSK
+3972 VDGSK

-3988 NGRISDCSYED
+3988 NGRISDCSYEG
-3999 KDGDSSRI
+3999 KDVELSRI
-4007 LLRKSSESSE
+4007 LLINSSNSV
-4017 LIGGICGQN
+4017 GGICGQN

-4040 GISQGGVNMGGI
+4040 GISKGGVNMGGI
-4052 CGSGSEISKVS
+4052 CGSGSADSEVS

-4075 GGTGGIIGT
+4075 GGTGGIIGD

-4106 ICGNISENISGQTGS
+4106 ICGNISGQTGS
-4121 LNCCYNVGAIEGTGS
+4121 LNCCYNVGVIEGKGS
-4136 ELNLGE
+4136 ESKLGE

-4164 TGEKS
+4164 PDEKS
-4169 VALTF
+4169 VVLTF

-4188 MHSLSADFWVFVPD
+4188 MHALSADFWVFVPD

-4209 TKYYPCLK
+4209 TKYYPHLRCFNTNQQSQDSDK
-4217 CFKMIPQVQTLQC
+4217 CVK
-4230 YMIYD
+4230 IYD
-4235 EDTLISF
+4235 EVDLTLF
-4242 RDGVNEGELKST
+4242 RNGINSGNIKST
-4254 NALLMSNITLTKEWD
+4254 NALLMSNIMLTQEWD
-4269 TMIGADDKPYEGIF
+4269 TMIGENKSYDGNF
-4283 DGNGHIISNLTGKS
+4283 DGNGYIISNLTGKS
-4297 LFDVLEKN
+4297 LFDALGER

-4369 GNGVCGGICSINN
+4369 GNGVCGGICGTNSKI
-4382 GSIQYCFSG
+4382 IQYCFSG
-4391 GSADPENVGA
+4391 GSADPGNRDA
-4401 EPIVGRGSNGS
+4401 KPIVGSGSNGS
-4412 NCYYNSDVWAGIK
+4412 NCYYNSDVWAGIEGI
-4425 EIEGMEMPRTTEAM
+4425 EIPCTTEAM

-4591 KDTAEGTAGH
+4591 KDTAEGTVGH
-4601 AGGICGD
+4601 AGGICGG

-4636 DSSSDLTVSNV
+4636 DSSSDLIVSNV

-4680 LSDNSKTNVISGGN
+4680 LSNNIKTNVISVGN

-4714 CENKGG
+4714 CENKDG
-4720 SVEAGTAGGLCG
+4720 SVEAGTAGGFCG

-4803 LGRNGG
+4803 LGRNGDFKNHSIIFG
-4809 SKDYSVSYGCEVT
+4809 SEVT

-4829 VSGTATAT
+4829 VSGPATAT

-4842 ICGTSGE
+4842 ICGMSGG

-4861 GTVPSSE
+4861 GTVTGTVTDSE
-4868 KSANVGGI
+4868 NSANVGGI
-4876 CGVCACTIS
+4876 CGVCACEIS

-4908 CGEYEGV
+4908 CGECEV
-4915 QYFLDS
+4915 SPDFLTS

-4928 IIGVGGEP
+4928 IIGAGGKSNE
-4936 EFDAPKGCSLL
+4936 DVSKSCSLL

-4955 RSSDVMSEGL
+4955 RSSDVMSEWL

-4977 NDSETGVRTLY
+4977 NDSKTGVRTLY

-4998 PPSARTVLISD
+4998 PPSAKTVLISD
-5009 SATLSKFHTAV
+5009 FATLSNFHTAV
-5020 GTDSKVFGYMTKD
+5020 SPDSKVFGYMTKD

-5093 VGDAENSFIHR
+5093 VGDAKNSFIHR
-5104 CEIIGDVISVQN
+5104 CEIIGDASRVQN

-5137 VSCNKVTVV
+5137 VSCNKVTVE
-5146 GNGSEVNSV
+5146 GINSV
-5155 GGIVGKAED
+5155 GGIVGKAEG

-5171 YNWGNVTGSS
+5171 YNWGNVTGSA
-5181 SGFTGGIFGTLQRSY
+5181 SGVTGGIFGTLQGSY

-5232 SKAAKGVGGSG
+5232 SKATEGVGGSG
-5243 LEEEGITGTTDG
+5243 LEEDGITGTTDG
-5255 SSRAIDKMVGF
+5255 NSRAIDKMVGF

-5273 RGVWYAIDDNGD
+5273 RGVWYAIDDCDGK
-5285 EKTSPQFDVVED
+5285 KTSPQFDVVE
-5297 SELVSEFDLVEDSE
+5297 
-5311 SDSELVKI
+5311 DSELVKI

-5347 CTTPKKPIKGQYR
+5347 CTTPKKPIKGEYQ
-5360 GRFYGASKSMKI
+5360 GEFYGASKSMKI

-5377 SSPENDN
+5377 NSPESDN
-5384 VGLFECIAEGGS
+5384 VGLFECIAKDGS

-5413 GSIAGTNYGAIQYC
+5413 GSIAGKNYGAIQYC

-5448 PYRRVEEDVD
+5448 PYRRVEVDVN
-5458 DGSRYSYVQDMSIWN
+5458 GASHKYYVQDMSIWN
-5473 NFDYR
+5473 NFDHR
-5478 KSKVLG
+5478 ERGESKVSG
-5484 QSNVGGIVGC
+5484 QNNVGGIVGC
-5494 NYGKVSYCYNKSKVR
+5494 NYGEVSYCYNKSKVR

-5523 GSISDCYNV
+5523 GNISDCYNV

-5539 YVGGFVGINAEK
+5539 YVGGFVGINAENTEK
-5551 PTTGNISNSYSA
+5551 TKTGNISNSYSA

-5569 SDVYGFCGQNTN
+5569 SDVHGFCGQNTS
-5581 PNLIKS
+5581 PNSIS
-5587 CYFNSDISTSD
+5587 GCYFNSDIFTSD
-5598 RSNMMGLTTDQMT
+5598 LSDMMGLTTDQMT
-5611 QVSTDGKNKDM
+5611 RVPTDGENKDM
-5622 ESLSLGYW
+5622 GSLLSKYW
-5630 TFESDVYP
+5630 IFESKINEMQYYP

-5648 PVATPE
+5648 PMKMSG
-5654 DSGDSSASEE
+5654 DSGDSSASKE
-5664 IIVNVKVDENA
+5664 IIVNVKVDGNA

-5682 IFRVCLCKEGSEGDT
+5682 IFYVCLCNEESEEDASY
-5697 NCWNYSFVWNAKNS
+5697 CNYSFVWNAKNP

-5716 EGSLKVKGIF
+5716 GDSLKKVKEIL

-5764 MSNENDLVVESSKM
+5764 MSNENDLVIESSMM